1 MVAKYGVV
9 LASARRQAKP
19 ATASGPRLLLKLL
32 GLSKKDS
39 EADNSGEVIE
49 DKREGEK
56 DINPVKRRKIDSRE
70 VVTRA
75 KRALVVKTP
84 CKRKTGSR

>member
-19 ATASGPRLLLKLL
+19 GPRLLLKLL

-39 EADNSGEVIE
+39 EADNSGEAVE
-49 DKREGEK
+49 DGREGK
-56 DINPVKRRKIDSRE
+56 NNINPINKRKVDSGE
-70 VVTRA
+70 AVTMVG
-75 KRALVVKTP
+75 KALVVKKP
-84 CKRKTGSR
+84 YKRKNGSR

>member
-1 MVAKYGVV
+1 
-9 LASARRQAKP
+9 
-19 ATASGPRLLLKLL
+19 LLKLL
-32 GLSKKDS
+32 GLSKKDG
-39 EADNSGEVIE
+39 EADNSGEVVE

-56 DINPVKRRKIDSRE
+56 DMNPVKRRKIDSGE
-70 VVTRA
+70 VVMRA